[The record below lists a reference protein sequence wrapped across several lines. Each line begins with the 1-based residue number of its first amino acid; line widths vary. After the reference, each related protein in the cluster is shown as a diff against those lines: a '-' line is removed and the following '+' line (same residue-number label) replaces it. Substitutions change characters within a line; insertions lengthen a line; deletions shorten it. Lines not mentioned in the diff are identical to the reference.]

1 MSNDWMTRY
10 FKNVPLAELRN
21 PEVPAQVALVA
32 LTGTMTVVRAL
43 LAGLL
48 NRISSRMVLL
58 ASVATTAC
66 GAMVLMATA
75 NYNASLGGV
84 ILIGA
89 GLAAVFPVVL
99 GYVGDRY
106 PQQSGTAFSTI
117 FVLAL
122 VGNMTVNKSF
132 GYIAHDYGISQYP
145 KMLIGL
151 LVGSAILLHVV
162 CSLFAARS
170 VR

>member
-10 FKNVPLAELRN
+10 FKNVTLVESESAEVR
-21 PEVPAQVALVA
+21 AQVALVV
-32 LTGTMTVVRAL
+32 LTGTMTIVRVL

-48 NRISSRMVLL
+48 KRISARTVLL
-58 ASVATTAC
+58 ASIATTTL
-66 GAMVLMATA
+66 GAMVLTA
-75 NYNASLGGV
+75 STNYNASLVGV

-99 GYVGDRY
+99 GCVGDCY

-132 GYIAHDYGISQYP
+132 GYIAHDYGVAQYP

-151 LVGSAILLHVV
+151 LLGSAILLHMV
-162 CSLFAARS
+162 CSLFAART